1 MMWCTGYRA
10 EVIGW
15 DGGDRCG
22 ARIVGF
28 GDGRD
33 IEMGKN
39 DGVWVWVWGRVTCK
53 REGSGRIC

>member
-33 IEMGKN
+33 IGDGK
-39 DGVWVWVWGRVTCK
+39 W
-53 REGSGRIC
+53 